1 MTRKLCAAIVASI
14 LLGVASAPPASAQS
28 IDQIVAQR
36 AQLVSQFEACRAQ
49 LAAFNQQQALAA
61 SQGMLLQPPPCFNY
75 LEQWTAQI
83 AYLEQLIYR
92 AQGGDRTL
100 CERMGRGPNCERN

>member
-1 MTRKLCAAIVASI
+1 MTRNLCAAIVACT
-14 LLGVASAPPASAQS
+14 LLVFSSPAPAQS
-28 IDQIVAQR
+28 MDEIAAQH
-36 AQLVSQFEACRAQ
+36 AQLVSQFNACQAQ
-49 LAAFNQQQALAA
+49 LAAFNQRQALAA

-83 AYLEQLIYR
+83 AYLEQLMYR

-100 CERMGRGPNCERN
+100 CERMGRGPNCDQH